1 MRGKTMSLQ
10 QENYFTE
17 IREGEPPE
25 IVVGDYLQWKKTD
38 LADVYDPA
46 LFTLE
51 YHARIAGGG
60 NEIALTATNGGE
72 YYLIQADSTVTAA
85 YTAGFYHWQA
95 DIIRISDSNRITI
108 DRGTFYAI
116 ADLDQNSSDPRTH
129 HEIMLQK
136 IQNLL
141 EGKADADVSSYSIAG
156 RSLTK
161 LSFQEL
167 IDAEKYFAEKVRQE
181 VARLDAKN
189 GRNTGATVKV
199 RF

>member
-1 MRGKTMSLQ
+1 MSLQ
-10 QENYFTE
+10 RENYFTE
-17 IREGEPPE
+17 ISEGEPPE
-25 IVVGDYLQWKKTD
+25 IVVGDFLQWKKTD
-38 LADVYDPA
+38 YARVYDPT

-60 NEIALTATNGGE
+60 NEISLVATNGGT
-72 YYLIQADSTVTAA
+72 YFLIQADSTVTAS
-85 YTAGFYHWQA
+85 YNAGFYHWQA
-95 DIIRISDSNRITI
+95 DIIRISDQNRITI
-108 DRGTFYAI
+108 DRGTVTVV

-129 HEIMLQK
+129 SEIMLSK
-136 IQNLL
+136 IQSLL
-141 EGKADADVSSYSIAG
+141 EGKADQDVSSYSIAG

-189 GRNTGATVKV
+189 HRDTGATVKV

>member
-1 MRGKTMSLQ
+1 MSLQ
-10 QENYFTE
+10 QKNYFTE
-17 IREGEPPE
+17 ICEGEPEE
-25 IVVGDYLQWKKTD
+25 IVVGDFLQWKKTD
-38 LADVYDPA
+38 YAEVYDPS

-60 NEIALTATNGGE
+60 NEIQITATDGGG
-72 YYLIQADSTVTAA
+72 YFLVQVDSTVTAS
-85 YTAGFYHWQA
+85 YNAGFYHWQT
-95 DIIRISDSNRITI
+95 DVIRNSDQNRITI
-108 DRGTFYAI
+108 DRGTFTAV

-129 HEIMLQK
+129 HEIMLSK
-136 IQNLL
+136 IQSLL
-141 EGKADADVSSYSIAG
+141 EGKADQDVSSYSIAG

-161 LSFQEL
+161 MSFQEL

-189 GRNTGATVKV
+189 HRDTGATVKV

>member
-1 MRGKTMSLQ
+1 MSLQ
-10 QENYFTE
+10 RENYFTE
-17 IREGEPPE
+17 ISEGEPPE
-25 IVVGDYLQWKKTD
+25 IVVGDFLQWKKTD
-38 LADVYDPA
+38 YAQVYDPT
-46 LFTLE
+46 LYTLE

-60 NEIALTATNGGE
+60 NEISIVATNGGT
-72 YYLIQADSTVTAA
+72 YFLIQADSTVTAS
-85 YTAGFYHWQA
+85 YNDGFYHWQA
-95 DIIRISDSNRITI
+95 DIIRISDQNRITI
-108 DRGTFYAI
+108 DRGTVTVV

-129 HEIMLQK
+129 SEIMLSK
-136 IQNLL
+136 IQSLL
-141 EGKADADVSSYSIAG
+141 EGKADQDVSSYSIAG

-189 GRNTGATVKV
+189 HRDTGATVKV